1 MQYKKIC
8 RAVALL
14 VLVALFA
21 ATTVYYTNR
30 QSSICMGITV
40 LDDKQTAQYIHY
52 ARTDLSDNIF
62 FNKIPAAIDTQ
73 TDTIYIYQKINADTK
88 HYQLKGR
95 LNCDDENIKLY
106 FAADEKLS
114 DLKNAVKDNHNF
126 KLIADLGNGEYMQY
140 DVVFTTLPVLNMNGE
155 VVGKKFVK
163 INPDET
169 GERDVFEGT
178 VSVWDNNYSKTNT
191 YSTQSGIAQWNQ
203 RGNSTFW
210 FDKKSWKISF
220 KDKDGNNKN
229 YDFLGIE
236 PDDDWILNAMVRDDV
251 KLREKTV
258 LDLWDTLYRQTDY
271 NHPMSKG
278 KYVEVIN
285 NGEYAGVYLLQ
296 RRIDA
301 KYLGLDNDVQLI
313 KGEKDDRGY
322 TFVSGTQPQKALVF
336 MQQFQAGENMQYL
349 NVDNWIDNSLFTDAF
364 YMADNAGRYNTFY
377 VIEDIDTRPKLS
389 IAMWDN
395 DFSFGINYRGTFVY
409 DISGAASVRRN
420 RNELYQLAQI
430 HPDLYDKMSARWAQL
445 RGGVLASENIIA
457 VIQNNQAA
465 LDDSGAYIREKE
477 KNGLQYGGDDTVQNM
492 ISYVIQR
499 MEYLDRCYD
508 DGDIVRKTGEQPP
521 Q

>member
-1 MQYKKIC
+1 MLYNKNW
-8 RAVALL
+8 RWPAM
-14 VLVALFA
+14 A
-21 ATTVYYTNR
+21 AGIIAFVMISAGYIK
-30 QSSICMGITV
+30 SEHSKCMGVPV
-40 LDDKQTAQYIHY
+40 LTQQQTQQYTQY
-52 ARTDLSDNIF
+52 TYKDLSVDICHND
-62 FNKIPAAIDTQ
+62 AAAAVDTN
-73 TDTIYIYQKINADTK
+73 TNTIYISQQIADDTAY
-88 HYQLKGR
+88 HQLKGR
-95 LNCDDENIKLY
+95 LSVGVKDVELF
-106 FAADEKLS
+106 FAADESFS

-140 DVVFTTLPVLNMNGE
+140 GVVFTTLPVLSMCGE
-155 VVGKKFVK
+155 V
-163 INPDET
+163 T
-169 GERDVFEGT
+169 GTKPEEVTGSTGDKDVYTGQIT
-178 VSVWDNNYSKTNT
+178 VWDSLYAKTNE
-191 YSTQSGIAQWNQ
+191 YSTQTGIAQWNQ

-220 KDKDGNNKN
+220 KDNDGNNKN

-271 NHPMSKG
+271 NHQMSKG

-301 KYLGLDNDVQLI
+301 KYLGLDKDVQLI

-322 TFVSGTQPQKALVF
+322 TFVSGTQPQNALVF

-395 DFSFGINYRGTFVY
+395 DFSFGISYRGTFVY
-409 DISGAASVRRN
+409 DLSGAASVRRN

-445 RGGVLASENIIA
+445 RAGVLASENIIA
-457 VIQNNQAA
+457 VIQKNQAA

-492 ISYVIQR
+492 ISYVTQR
-499 MEYLDRCYD
+499 MEYLDRCYA